1 MAIRGLIEM
10 KDEKKEI
17 LASEKEINKAVKYG
31 NWITA
36 KHHAQH
42 IIFLV
47 GELEKKEMAELLE
60 KMDMVKEM
68 EKADGDV

>member
-1 MAIRGLIEM
+1 M
-10 KDEKKEI
+10 KDEIKEI
-17 LASEKEINKAVKYG
+17 AASTNEINKAVKFG

-42 IIFLV
+42 ILYLV
-47 GELEKKEMAELLE
+47 DILEKRELAGLLE

-68 EKADGDV
+68 EKADRDVKL